1 MPNNFSLL
9 AAVDWSN
16 RGDAQLAES
25 GSNSH
30 TIRTPQL
37 YTKGP
42 SHQMSEFIPGQRW
55 INDAQ
60 LQMGLGTV
68 VSTDFRTVTIVFMAV
83 GESFVYAK
91 ESVPL
96 TRVRFA
102 PGDHIVTQEG
112 YALEVTDV
120 SEEEALLTYVGRDER
135 GMSHTVKESELNN
148 FIQLNRP
155 TERLFNGQI
164 DRDAW
169 FELRYQTQHL
179 KSLAAHDPMRGLTG
193 SRIGLIPHQL
203 YIANEVANRYAPR
216 VLLADEVGLG
226 KTIEA
231 GMIIHHQLVTE
242 RARRVLIVV
251 PESLVHQWLVEMLR
265 RFNLH
270 FRIFDADRME
280 ALTATD
286 ETDDDGAL
294 SEVQDGNPYH
304 TEQLVICSLEFLC
317 SRPDYYK
324 YCRDGSWDLLVVDEA
339 HHLEWSE
346 SDPGF
351 EYQLI
356 EQLAGRVKGILL
368 LTATPEQ
375 LGKSSHFARL
385 RLLDPER
392 FPDFQQFV
400 REENDYEPVA
410 RAVDALLDDEL
421 ALTGPDLKAIGEKL
435 GELSAPL
442 ISELADPASTAGA
455 RSMATEKLVES
466 LVDRHGTGRVL
477 FRNTRAAV
485 KGFPD
490 RVVHEYP
497 LELPDGYTNALAE
510 IEGSQLT
517 EMQLLLCPELLYQVI
532 SDGPSW
538 TQVDPRVKALAE
550 ILQAQRRQKILVIAA
565 SAETALDLAA
575 WLKTKKGIN
584 AAVFHEG
591 MSLIERDRAAAY
603 FADKIS
609 GTQVLICSEI
619 GSEGRNFQF
628 SHHLVLFDLPLNPD
642 LLEQRIGRLDRIGQA
657 ETIHLHILYIKNS
670 AQEIMY
676 HWYQEALNA
685 FAKTC
690 PVGHAVFA
698 RMREAVTDAL
708 HYPAQ
713 DYSSLIE
720 ESAEHYRELTLA
732 LQQGR
737 DRLLE
742 FNSYRPK
749 IAAKLKEMA
758 QEQDNSPA
766 LQKYMETVFDCF
778 GVEHDIHS
786 EGCYAINAGTHL
798 TVPFPQ
804 LPEDGLTVTYSRE
817 IALSYEDVTYLTW
830 DHPLVTGAMDLVQAG
845 ELGNTSVI
853 AVPVEGVNRG
863 TILLESIFVLEAAS
877 SEALQANRYLP
888 TSTIRVFID
897 QTGKRHDHLT
907 SYSTIENP
915 GERLRP
921 EMARKIIAARDK
933 LLRKMVSASEQLAN
947 RLAPKLFAE
956 ALESSRTTIEQEIVR
971 LEALAKINPNVREE
985 EIGFLRD
992 SLKAIGVNI
1001 EQAKIRLDALRVI
1014 IAT

>member
-1 MPNNFSLL
+1 MP
-9 AAVDWSN
+9 
-16 RGDAQLAES
+16 
-25 GSNSH
+25 
-30 TIRTPQL
+30 
-37 YTKGP
+37 
-42 SHQMSEFIPGQRW
+42 EFIPGQRW

-68 VSTDFRTVTIVFMAV
+68 VSTDFRTVTILFMAV

-102 PGDHIVTQEG
+102 PGDHIVTMDEQI
-112 YALEVTDV
+112 LEVTDV
-120 SEEEALLTYVGRDER
+120 TEENALLTYSATDNKGEI
-135 GMSHTVKESELNN
+135 HAVKESELNN

-179 KSLAAHDPMRGLTG
+179 KSLAAQDPLRGLAG
-193 SRIGLIPHQL
+193 GRIGLIPHQL

-242 RARRVLIVV
+242 RAQRVLIIV

-280 ALTATD
+280 ALTAID
-286 ETDDDGAL
+286 ENDDAETAAQIE
-294 SEVQDGNPYH
+294 SSNPFH
-304 TEQLVICSLEFLC
+304 TEQLVLCSLDFLC

-324 YCRDGSWDLLVVDEA
+324 HCRNGNWDLMVVDEA

-356 EQLAGRVKGILL
+356 EQLAANIKGILL

-392 FPDFQQFV
+392 FPDFQQFI
-400 REENDYEPVA
+400 EEEKDYEPVA
-410 RAVDALLDDEL
+410 TAVDAMMDAEIP
-421 ALTGPDLKAIGEKL
+421 LTGSDIKVIEEKL
-435 GELSAPL
+435 GEMSLPF
-442 ISELADPASTAGA
+442 ISILQRETDSSEAKCS
-455 RSMATEKLVES
+455 ATEKLVES

-477 FRNTRAAV
+477 FRNTRSAV
-485 KGFPD
+485 KGFPE
-490 RVVHEYP
+490 RVVHDYP
-497 LELPDGYTNALAE
+497 LELPAEYSRAFAE
-510 IEGSQLT
+510 IAGSELS

-532 SDGPSW
+532 SDGPQW
-538 TQVDPRVKALAE
+538 TSVDPRVIALAD
-550 ILQAQRRQKILVIAA
+550 ILQQQRKQKVLVIAA
-565 SAETALDLAA
+565 SAETALDLAG
-575 WLKTKKGIN
+575 WLKITKGIN

-591 MSLIERDRAAAY
+591 MSLLERDRAAAY
-603 FADKIS
+603 FADQIS
-609 GTQVLICSEI
+609 GSQVLICSEI

-642 LLEQRIGRLDRIGQA
+642 LLEQRIGRLDRIGQS
-657 ETIHLHILYIKNS
+657 ETIHLHILYLQNT

-676 HWYQEALNA
+676 CWYQQGLDA
-685 FAKTC
+685 FSKTC
-690 PVGHAVFA
+690 PVGHAVFT
-698 RMREAVTDAL
+698 RVHDAVAEAL
-708 HYPAQ
+708 HCPEK
-713 DYSSLIE
+713 DYDSLII
-720 ESAEHYRELTLA
+720 ESAKHYRELTQA

-742 FNSYRPK
+742 FNSCRPK
-749 IAAKLKEMA
+749 VAERLKEMA
-758 QEQDNSPA
+758 MEQDSSSD
-766 LQKYMETVFDCF
+766 LQHYMETVFDCF
-778 GVEHDIHS
+778 GVEHEIHS
-786 EGCYAINAGTHL
+786 EGCFAIHAGPHL
-798 TVPFPQ
+798 SVPFPQ

-817 IALSYEDVTYLTW
+817 IALRYEDVTFLSW
-830 DHPLVTGAMDLVQAG
+830 DHPLVVGAMDLVQAG

-853 AVPVEGVNRG
+853 AAPIEGVNRG
-863 TILLESIFVLEAAS
+863 TILLESIFILEAS
-877 SEALQANRYLP
+877 SSQALATNRYLP
-888 TSTIRVFID
+888 PTTIRVFID
-897 QTGKRHDHLT
+897 QSGKRYDHRS
-907 SYSTIENP
+907 SYSTIDKP

-921 EMARKIIAARDK
+921 DMIRKIVAARDK
-933 LLRKMVSASEQLAN
+933 LLRKMVAASEKLAN
-947 RLAPKLFAE
+947 RLAPEIFSE
-956 ALESSRTTIEQEIVR
+956 AIQRSRSSLEQEIHR
-971 LEALAKINPNVREE
+971 LEALIKVNPNVRNE
-985 EIGFLRD
+985 EIVFLR
-992 SLKAIGVNI
+992 
-1001 EQAKIRLDALRVI
+1001 EQLAATTSNLEQSKIRLDALRVI

>member
-1 MPNNFSLL
+1 
-9 AAVDWSN
+9 
-16 RGDAQLAES
+16 
-25 GSNSH
+25 
-30 TIRTPQL
+30 
-37 YTKGP
+37 
-42 SHQMSEFIPGQRW
+42 MSEFIPGQRW

-102 PGDHIVTQEG
+102 PGDHIVTQQG
-112 YALEVTDV
+112 QTLEVVDV
-120 SEEEALLTYVGRDER
+120 SEEEALLTYVAKDES
-135 GMSHTVKESELNN
+135 GLSHTIKESELNN

-169 FELRYQTQHL
+169 FEVRYQTQRL

-280 ALTATD
+280 ALMAIS
-286 ETDDDGAL
+286 ETDDEANAQ
-294 SEVQDGNPYH
+294 SQDENPYH
-304 TEQLVICSLEFLC
+304 TEQLVLCSLEFLC

-351 EYQLI
+351 EYQLV
-356 EQLAGRVKGILL
+356 EQLAERIKGILL

-400 REENDYEPVA
+400 REEHEYEPVA

-421 ALTGPDLKAIGEKL
+421 GLTEPDFAAIREKL
-435 GELSAPL
+435 GEMSAPM
-442 ISELADPASTAGA
+442 ISELADPTSPADAK
-455 RSMATEKLVES
+455 RVATEKLVES

-490 RVVHEYP
+490 RVVHDYP
-497 LELPDGYTNALAE
+497 LELPDGYANALSE
-510 IEGSQLT
+510 IEGSQLS

-538 TQVDPRVKALAE
+538 TQVDPRVKGLAE
-550 ILQAQRRQKILVIAA
+550 ILQAQRRKKVLVIAA

-575 WLKTKKGIN
+575 WLKANKGIN

-603 FADKIS
+603 FADQIS

-657 ETIHLHILYIKNS
+657 ETIHLHILYIRKS

-676 HWYQEALNA
+676 RWYQEALNA

-690 PVGHAVFA
+690 PVGHAVFV
-698 RMREAVTDAL
+698 RVHEAVTKAL
-708 HYPAQ
+708 HYPAE
-713 DYSSLIE
+713 DHSSLIE
-720 ESAEHYRELTLA
+720 QSAEHYRALTLA

-742 FNSYRPK
+742 FNSYRPT

-758 QEQDNSPA
+758 LEQDSSPA

-778 GVEHDIHS
+778 GVEHEIHS

-853 AVPVEGVNRG
+853 AVPIEGVNRG
-863 TILLESIFVLEAAS
+863 TILLESIFILEAAS
-877 SEALQANRYLP
+877 SEAVPVNRYLP
-888 TSTIRVFID
+888 SSTIRVFID
-897 QTGKRHDHLT
+897 QTGKRHDHLP
-907 SYSTIENP
+907 SYSSIDNP

-921 EMARKIIAARDK
+921 DMARKIVAARDK
-933 LLRKMVSASEQLAN
+933 LLRKMVTASEKLAN
-947 RLAPKLFAE
+947 RLAPDLFSKAV
-956 ALESSRTTIEQEIVR
+956 ESSRATIEQEIVR
-971 LEALAKINPNVREE
+971 LLALGKINPNVRAE
-985 EIGFLRD
+985 EIEFLRD
-992 SLKAIGVNI
+992 LLKAIGSNI
-1001 EQAKIRLDALRVI
+1001 DQAKLRLDALRVI